1 MKTIVNKLRF
11 ALLLGFLVMSV
22 TAWAQRANI
31 EKMSISTQMFL
42 DQIEKKA
49 EFYQEL
55 SPTKSGTSIHKVA
68 EGVKMLSPIATPD
81 TINGKFYISAF
92 MRINNDFVINQLK
105 DLGVIIECQFKNGL
119 MATLIPIDKIYDLAA
134 IPDVREIEV
143 AEVLRPMTDKV
154 RQTTNVDDLLTLSN
168 DARAAGLTTKYDG
181 TGVILGIIDTGIDF
195 KHKAFQ
201 DKNGNTRIKGL
212 LCYTNTTSAT
222 ANPAYDWTGSGT
234 IPNYDINYEDHGT
247 HTSSIAGGSSVIIS
261 GTNVTVTDD
270 HASATFG
277 GMAPG
282 ADLYLAGVG
291 PLYNTRLTT
300 ALQKMADYATAQN
313 KPLVVSNSW
322 GAQNGPHDGS
332 GNIADVV
339 NDNYGDNNPNHIC
352 LFASSNSAGNASSN
366 GEIGGYHISGTA
378 SSANPLRSIL
388 RCHYYSDTDD
398 GFFYYGTIASAW
410 CRDNASM
417 TCKIYVIEKSTGSI
431 LKTVNVN
438 PSSTGNTVS
447 GLSSYY
453 QGTLYAYS
461 ATSNGK
467 TQIRLATPTNS
478 GLETTSY
485 NNSTYVSDYTLA
497 VEFYPSNGNHY
508 IDVWGGDMCYFS
520 NFLTTNGYN
529 WVNGSDDMCVSDEAT
544 IPSAISI
551 GAYVTKNQIT
561 NYNNTTY
568 NFPEY
573 TVGDIAYFSSYA
585 TANQSPTGLQYP
597 WITAP
602 GARIVSAVNHNHTA
616 SVDNYSYYGSKL
628 NSDLVVNSSSNPYA
642 AMEGTS
648 MACPAAAGIVAL
660 WLQACQEMGI
670 AATTSYIKEVMAETA
685 IHDQYTDGGANAS
698 HFGNGKIDALA
709 GIQYIL
715 GLTGGT
721 ITVDPT
727 ELTFGGS
734 DLWAGNSQ
742 SLTVVVTNTTDEA
755 LQLTIAGL
763 NASLSGTP
771 FSVTAIT
778 NNGNVAA
785 GGGTVTITITYAPTV
800 VSAND
805 QATLTI
811 VEDVTVALTGSCVQ
825 APEPYVASVNP
836 VEGTIAYGTVTTGNT
851 VTRTITI
858 TNEGSQSFTPVV
870 NVNAP
875 FEANYNS
882 SPLAPGESC
891 IITVTFTPD
900 QVGDYSEVLTIVA
913 AESDDISFT
922 YTLTGTG
929 EAPYIASTVNPTTLD
944 FTNKVLGRTYT
955 ATVTIANT
963 GTQVFTPVINV
974 DNMPA
979 EYTVT
984 GVTQVTIGNSIN
996 LTVTYSPTAVGTHN
1010 GSFTVTIGD
1019 VTTTVNVYGSA
1030 IEVTDATVADGTDT
1044 NNTVPVYGNQ
1054 FNRVQ
1059 TNQMLYPASKL
1070 VGTGMEGKTIKKFTF
1085 YPSAGILFRRASTQ
1099 SGTITVKFA
1108 NMPAGT
1114 TGYTYNNPTRK
1125 SADFVTVKTITVPTT
1140 TQPDLTEW
1148 VFEDLENDFV
1158 YNGGDLLIEVTTTT
1172 GTNGDTYF
1180 YGEQAAQSTY
1190 PSYYSYTRNG
1200 STTSRGVRFLPKV
1213 TFEWDAPYIAGSV
1226 DPLSLTFTDVPI
1238 GRSQEQTVSVA
1249 NTGTLPF
1256 TPVIDTTNLPAEFT
1270 VTGGDVV
1277 AVGGSLGLTV
1287 TYTPTDEGPHNGSFT
1302 VTIGDAT
1309 YTVTVTGNGIV
1320 VNSTLFSNEVMV
1332 PVYKSDIRAN
1342 GDTYI
1347 FSESDVLG
1355 DIDMNLEYPA
1365 NSSSIEVLAK
1375 ADEPILR
1382 YDLHHKIGEDG
1393 NWTYPDG
1400 AAVAT
1405 ATHNGNSYVVNS
1417 ETFTFPQ
1424 DATEMWI
1431 SMNDSQL
1438 NNATEVTYYVPVT
1451 IANGKV
1457 TTGEPNTYGAPFAQS
1472 QLDPVSIEVR
1482 VGGVKS
1488 SVIDHY
1494 GNHTGEWEGPNG
1506 INYCVY
1512 MPVVT
1517 VLCQQLNGTTHVPY
1531 LYRAWLLANDFVD
1544 YYNYAHDPQEGF
1556 YGTTVKQMPY
1566 LLAEKGID
1574 DIGDPT
1580 YVTLGE
1586 AGDTYEGQNTFG
1598 APVEDPGIVIAVRV
1612 YYQRA
1617 NELSGHMLRAGGGYG
1632 FGQGSGR
1639 GDGIQTGINELINGK
1654 QVVDVQYV
1662 NTLGMQSSEPFD
1674 GVNIV
1679 ITRYSDGSTS
1689 TAKVVK

>member
-49 EFYQEL
+49 DFTPQVDQSKFA
-55 SPTKSGTSIHKVA
+55 SPRHTVH
-68 EGVKMLSPIATPD
+68 EGREVLLPFAKPD
-81 TINGKFYISAF
+81 TINGQVFMSAF
-92 MRINNDFVINQLK
+92 VRISSDEVASQLEA
-105 DLGVIIECQFKNGL
+105 LGVEIQSRFDKGL
-119 MATLIPIDKIYDLAA
+119 MTALIPIEKI
-134 IPDVREIEV
+134 EEV
-143 AEVLRPMTDKV
+143 ASLAGVTRINAASPMRILTNTA
-154 RQTTNVDDLLTLSN
+154 RQTTNVDDALTLSN
-168 DARAAGLTTKYDG
+168 DAITAGLTKKFDG
-181 TGVILGIIDTGIDF
+181 AGVILGVIDTGIDF
-195 KHKAFQ
+195 QHIAFK
-201 DKNGNTRIKGL
+201 DKNGTTRIKRAYVYNGSSAQE
-212 LCYTNTTSAT
+212 YTNITSSSPTTDDNT
-222 ANPAYDWTGSGT
+222 
-234 IPNYDINYEDHGT
+234 EDHGT

-261 GTNVTVTDD
+261 GSSVTVTDD
-270 HASATFG
+270 HASATYG

-282 ADLYLAGVG
+282 AELYLAGIKD
-291 PLYNTRLTT
+291 LDNTYLANAVNNMCT
-300 ALQKMADYATAQN
+300 YANQQN

-322 GAQNGPHDGS
+322 GSQWGPHDGT
-332 GNIADVV
+332 GDVADVY
-339 NDNYGDNNPNHIC
+339 NSLFGDTYPNRVA
-352 LFASSNSAGNASSN
+352 LFAASNDAGKAPSSEG
-366 GEIGGYHISGTA
+366 GGYHISGTA
-378 SSANPLRSIL
+378 TSANPLGSIL
-388 RCHYYSDTDD
+388 RCSYYSDTDN
-398 GFFYYGTIASAW
+398 GYYYVGPIANAWSRAGTSTI
-410 CRDNASM
+410 M
-417 TCKIYVIEKSTGSI
+417 CKIYVLNKSTGAI
-431 LKTVNVN
+431 LASTTVTPTAN
-438 PSSTGNTVS
+438 GAAVS

-453 QGTLYAYS
+453 SGTIYAYKDYIS
-461 ATSNGK
+461 ANGK
-467 TQIRLATPTNS
+467 TQTFLYTS
-478 GLETTSY
+478 GLQTRSAS
-485 NNSTYVSDYTLA
+485 NYVSNYTLA
-497 VEFYPSNGNHY
+497 IEFYPQNGSAT
-508 IDVWGGDMCYFS
+508 IDVWGGNYCYYS
-520 NFLTTNGYN
+520 NFLSTPSHAWTA
-529 WVNGSDDMCVSDEAT
+529 GSDDMSVSDEAT
-544 IPSAISI
+544 MPNVISI
-551 GAYVTKNQIT
+551 GAYISKNRVTD
-561 NYNNTTY
+561 YNGTSHNLAGS
-568 NFPEY
+568 FP
-573 TVGDIAYFSSYA
+573 TIGDIAYFSSYA
-585 TANQSPTGLQYP
+585 TANESPTGLQYP

-602 GARIVSAVNHNHTA
+602 GATIVSAVNHYDT
-616 SVDNYSYYGSKL
+616 SGDLSYINGNSAQYGLYRVNSNTTSPYGS
-628 NSDLVVNSSSNPYA
+628 
-642 AMEGTS
+642 MEGTS
-648 MACPAAAGIVAL
+648 MATPAAAGIVAL
-660 WLQACQEMGI
+660 WLQASLENNAQHKNLTVNDVKQIMQ
-670 AATTSYIKEVMAETA
+670 ETA

-734 DLWAGNSQ
+734 DFWAGNSQ

-811 VEDVTVALTGSCVQ
+811 AEDVTVALTGSCVQ
-825 APEPYVASVNP
+825 APEPYAASVNP
-836 VEGTIAYGTVTTGNT
+836 VGGTIAYGTVTTGNT

-984 GVTQVTIGNSIN
+984 GVTQVTIGNSID

-1125 SADFVTVKTITVPTT
+1125 TADFVTVKTITIPTS
-1140 TQPDLTEW
+1140 TQPNLVEW
-1148 VFEDLENDFV
+1148 IFEDLENDFV

-1180 YGEQAAQSTY
+1180 YGEQAAQSTF

-1238 GRSQEQTVSVA
+1238 GRSQEQTVTVA

-1270 VTGGDVV
+1270 VTGGGVV

-1287 TYTPTDEGPHNGSFT
+1287 TYTPTDAGPHSGSFT
-1302 VTIGDAT
+1302 VTIGDQT
-1309 YTVTVTGNGIV
+1309 YTVTVSGNGV
-1320 VNSTLFSNEVMV
+1320 SVTSTLTSNVVEV
-1332 PVYKSDIRAN
+1332 PVYKSDMQIY

-1347 FSESDVLG
+1347 FSESDVTT
-1355 DIDMNLEYPA
+1355 DTDMHLSYPA
-1365 NSSSIEVLAK
+1365 EGDAIQVLAK
-1375 ADEPILR
+1375 SDEPILR
-1382 YDLHHKIGEDG
+1382 YELHHKIGAEGD
-1393 NWTYPDG
+1393 WTYPNG
-1400 AAVAT
+1400 NAVGI
-1405 ATHNGNSYVVNS
+1405 ATHDGNSYVVNS
-1417 ETFTFPQ
+1417 DTFTFPQ

-1431 SMNDSQL
+1431 SMTDGQL
-1438 NNATEVTYYVPVT
+1438 NNASEVTYYVPVT
-1451 IANGKV
+1451 VANGKV
-1457 TTGEPNTYGAPFAQS
+1457 TTGEPNTYGAPIGER
-1472 QLDPVSIEVR
+1472 QLDPISIEVQ

-1488 SVIDHY
+1488 STVDHY
-1494 GNHTGEWEGPNG
+1494 GNHTGEWVGPNG

-1512 MPVVT
+1512 MPAVT
-1517 VLCQQLNGTTHVPY
+1517 VMCQQLNGATHVPY
-1531 LYRAWLLANDFVD
+1531 MYRAWLLANENID
-1544 YYNYAHDPQEGF
+1544 YYNYDHDPKEGY
-1556 YGTTVKQMPY
+1556 YGTTVKTMPY
-1566 LLAEKGID
+1566 LLAQKGIED
-1574 DIGDPT
+1574 VGSDPT
-1580 YVTLGE
+1580 RVVLCE

-1598 APVEDPGIVIAVRV
+1598 APVDNPGIMIAVRV

-1617 NELSGHMLRAGGGYG
+1617 DETRGHTLRAGGGYG

-1639 GDGIQTGINELINGK
+1639 GDGIITGVNELLGGK

>member
-1 MKTIVNKLRF
+1 MKTIVNKIRF
-11 ALLLGFLVMSV
+11 ALLLGFCVMSM
-22 TAWAQRANI
+22 TAWGQIANN
-31 EKMSISTQMFL
+31 EKFSVSTQIFL
-42 DQIEKKA
+42 N
-49 EFYQEL
+49 EL
-55 SPTKSGTSIHKVA
+55 ESGAKFNAPRLQPTLPGLKTDSFEYTQF
-68 EGVKMLSPIATPD
+68 IASPD
-81 TINGKFYISAF
+81 TIDGQVYMSAF
-92 MRINNDFVINQLK
+92 MRVTSDTVIGQLET
-105 DLGVIIECQFKNGL
+105 LGVEIQSRFDNGL
-119 MATLIPIDKIYDLAA
+119 MTVLIPIDKINDVAA
-134 IPDVREIEV
+134 IEGVKKIKAATHMRPLTNKAREATNADDV
-143 AEVLRPMTDKV
+143 L
-154 RQTTNVDDLLTLSN
+154 NLSN
-168 DARAAGLTTKYDG
+168 DAVAAGLSKKYDG

-195 KHKAFQ
+195 NHIAFK
-201 DKNGNTRIKGL
+201 DKNGNSRIKRAYVYNGSSAQE
-212 LCYTNTTSAT
+212 YTSITSTTLTDDNA
-222 ANPAYDWTGSGT
+222 
-234 IPNYDINYEDHGT
+234 EDHGT
-247 HTSSIAGGSSVIIS
+247 HTSSIAGGSSVIVNGS
-261 GTNVTVTDD
+261 TVTVTDD
-270 HASATFG
+270 HANATYG

-282 ADLYLAGVG
+282 ADLYLAGIYN
-291 PLYNTRLTT
+291 LYDTYLTNAINNICT
-300 ALQKMADYATAQN
+300 YADNQG

-322 GAQNGPHDGS
+322 GSQWGPHDGT
-332 GNIADVV
+332 GDVADTY
-339 NDNYGDNNPNHIC
+339 NSLFGDNHPNRVA
-352 LFASSNSAGNASSN
+352 LFAASNDGAKSKD
-366 GEIGGYHISGTA
+366 GEGGGYHISGTA
-378 SSANPLRSIL
+378 TSANPLQTIL
-388 RCHYYSDTDD
+388 RSSTYTNTDA
-398 GFFYYGTIASAW
+398 GYFYQGLIASAW
-410 CRDNASM
+410 ARNTNVTRLAVKIHVLDATTGQNKTTVTM
-417 TCKIYVIEKSTGSI
+417 T
-431 LKTVNVN
+431 
-438 PSSTGNTVS
+438 SSGAVS

-453 QGTLYAYS
+453 NGTLSVYFDQVE
-461 ATSNGK
+461 SNK
-467 TQIRLATPTNS
+467 TQLVLYSQNGITSRS
-478 GLETTSY
+478 SSTTTL
-485 NNSTYVSDYTLA
+485 NGSTYYKSNYTLA
-497 VEFYPSNGNHY
+497 IEVYPYSGASSSV
-508 IDVWGGDMCYFS
+508 IDVWGGSYGYFT
-520 NFLTTNGYN
+520 NHLTTNGYN
-529 WVNGSDDMCVSDEAT
+529 WQAGNDDMCVSDEAM
-544 IPSAISI
+544 IPNVISI
-551 GAYVTKNQIT
+551 GAYVTKNQVT

-568 NFPEY
+568 NYPEY
-573 TVGDIAYFSSYA
+573 TIGDIAPFSSYA
-585 TANQSPTGLQYP
+585 TASESLTGLQYP

-602 GARIVSAVNHNHTA
+602 GARLISAVNHNHTA
-616 SVDNYSYYGSKL
+616 SVDDYSYYGSDF
-628 NSDLVVNSSSNPYA
+628 NYDLVVNSSTNPYA

-648 MACPAAAGIVAL
+648 MATPAAAGIVAL
-660 WLQACQEMGI
+660 WMQASLEDNAQHKNL
-670 AATTSYIKEVMAETA
+670 TVNDVKEIMRETA
-685 IHDQYTDGGANAS
+685 IHDTYTDSGANAS

-734 DLWAGNSQ
+734 DFWAGNSQ

-811 VEDVTVALTGSCVQ
+811 AEDVTVALTGSCVQ
-825 APEPYVASVNP
+825 APEPYAASVNP

-955 ATVTIANT
+955 ATVTIANI
-963 GTQVFTPVINV
+963 GTQVFTPMINV

-1044 NNTVPVYGNQ
+1044 NNTVPVFGNQ

-1125 SADFVTVKTITVPTT
+1125 SADFVTVKTITIPTT

-1172 GTNGDTYF
+1172 GTSGDTYF

-1238 GRSQEQTVSVA
+1238 GRSQEQTVTVA

-1347 FSESDVLG
+1347 FSESDVTT
-1355 DIDMNLEYPA
+1355 DTDMHLSYPA
-1365 NSSSIEVLAK
+1365 EGDAIQVLAK
-1375 ADEPILR
+1375 SDEPILR
-1382 YDLHHKIGEDG
+1382 YELHHKIGAEGD
-1393 NWTYPDG
+1393 WTYPNG
-1400 AAVAT
+1400 NAVGI
-1405 ATHNGNSYVVNS
+1405 ATHDGNSYVVNS

-1431 SMNDSQL
+1431 SMTDGQL
-1438 NNATEVTYYVPVT
+1438 NNASEVTYYVPVT

-1598 APVEDPGIVIAVRV
+1598 APVDNPDIVIAVRV

-1617 NELSGHMLRAGGGYG
+1617 DETRGHTLRAGGGYG

-1639 GDGIQTGINELINGK
+1639 GDGIITGVNELLGGK

>member
-11 ALLLGFLVMSV
+11 ALVLGFLVMSV

-49 EFYQEL
+49 DFTPQVDQSKFA
-55 SPTKSGTSIHKVA
+55 SPRHTVH
-68 EGVKMLSPIATPD
+68 EGREILLPFAKPD
-81 TINGKFYISAF
+81 TINGQVFMSAF
-92 MRINNDFVINQLK
+92 VRISSDEVASQLEA
-105 DLGVIIECQFKNGL
+105 LGVEIQSRFDKGL
-119 MATLIPIDKIYDLAA
+119 MTALIPIEKI
-134 IPDVREIEV
+134 EEV
-143 AEVLRPMTDKV
+143 ASLAGVTRINAASPMRILTNTA
-154 RQTTNVDDLLTLSN
+154 RQTTNVDDALTLSN
-168 DARAAGLTTKYDG
+168 DAITAGLTKKFDG
-181 TGVILGIIDTGIDF
+181 AGVILGVIDTGVDF
-195 KHKAFQ
+195 QHIAFK
-201 DKNGNTRIKGL
+201 DKNGTTRIKRAYVYNGSSAQE
-212 LCYTNTTSAT
+212 YTNITSSSPTTDDNT
-222 ANPAYDWTGSGT
+222 
-234 IPNYDINYEDHGT
+234 EDHGT

-261 GTNVTVTDD
+261 GSSVTVTDD
-270 HASATFG
+270 HASATYG

-282 ADLYLAGVG
+282 VELYLAGIKG
-291 PLYNTRLTT
+291 LDNTYLANAVNNMCT
-300 ALQKMADYATAQN
+300 YANQQN

-322 GAQNGPHDGS
+322 GSQWGPHDGT
-332 GNIADVV
+332 GDVADVY
-339 NDNYGDNNPNHIC
+339 NSLFGDTHPNRVA
-352 LFASSNSAGNASSN
+352 LFAASNDAGKAPSSEG
-366 GEIGGYHISGTA
+366 GGYHISGTA
-378 SSANPLRSIL
+378 TSANPLGSIL
-388 RCHYYSDTDD
+388 RCSYYSDTDN
-398 GFFYYGTIASAW
+398 GYYYVGPIANAWSRAGTSTI
-410 CRDNASM
+410 M
-417 TCKIYVIEKSTGSI
+417 CKIYVLNKSTGAI
-431 LKTVNVN
+431 LASTTVTPTAN
-438 PSSTGNTVS
+438 GAAVS

-453 QGTLYAYS
+453 SGTIYAYKDYIS
-461 ATSNGK
+461 ANGK
-467 TQIRLATPTNS
+467 TQTVLYTS
-478 GLETTSY
+478 GLQTRSAS
-485 NNSTYVSDYTLA
+485 NYVSNYTLA
-497 VEFYPSNGNHY
+497 IEFYPQNGSAT
-508 IDVWGGDMCYFS
+508 IDVWGGNYCYYS
-520 NFLTTNGYN
+520 NFLSTPSHAWTA
-529 WVNGSDDMCVSDEAT
+529 GSDDMSVSDEAT
-544 IPSAISI
+544 MPNVISI
-551 GAYVTKNQIT
+551 GAYISKNRVTD
-561 NYNNTTY
+561 YNGTSHNLAGS
-568 NFPEY
+568 FP
-573 TVGDIAYFSSYA
+573 TIGDIAYFSSYA
-585 TANQSPTGLQYP
+585 TANESPTGLQYP

-602 GARIVSAVNHNHTA
+602 GATIVSAVNHYDT
-616 SVDNYSYYGSKL
+616 SGDLSYINGNSAQYGLYRVNSNTTSPYGS
-628 NSDLVVNSSSNPYA
+628 
-642 AMEGTS
+642 MEGTS
-648 MACPAAAGIVAL
+648 MATPAAAGIVAL
-660 WLQACQEMGI
+660 WLQASLENNAQHKNLTVNDVKQIMQ
-670 AATTSYIKEVMAETA
+670 ETA

-734 DLWAGNSQ
+734 DFWAGNSQ

-778 NNGNVAA
+778 NDGNVAA

-811 VEDVTVALTGSCVQ
+811 AEDVTVALTGSCVQ
-825 APEPYVASVNP
+825 APEPYAASVNP

-963 GTQVFTPVINV
+963 GTQVFTPMINV

-984 GVTQVTIGNSIN
+984 GVTQVTIGNSID

-1030 IEVTDATVADGTDT
+1030 IEVTDATVADGNTT
-1044 NNTVPVYGNQ
+1044 NTYLPIYGNQ
-1054 FNRVQ
+1054 YANKQ
-1059 TNQMLYPASKL
+1059 INQMIYPASML
-1070 VGTGMEGKTIKKFTF
+1070 TEIQGKKIKSMKFYAERINFSGGAFNVKMGITNSTTF
-1085 YPSAGILFRRASTQ
+1085 PNRTYSR
-1099 SGTITVKFA
+1099 ITA
-1108 NMPAGT
+1108 NMT
-1114 TGYTYNNPTRK
+1114 
-1125 SADFVTVKTITVPTT
+1125 TVKTGQAAESGGTELVITFDQPFEYTDGNLVIDFEVTQTNTNSTTRFYGINPGSYTSFYSYGTT
-1140 TQPDLTEW
+1140 TNNYGRYTA
-1148 VFEDLENDFV
+1148 
-1158 YNGGDLLIEVTTTT
+1158 GG
-1172 GTNGDTYF
+1172 
-1180 YGEQAAQSTY
+1180 
-1190 PSYYSYTRNG
+1190 TRLQ
-1200 STTSRGVRFLPKV
+1200 FLPKV

-1238 GRSQEQTVSVA
+1238 GRSQEQTVTVA

-1332 PVYKSDIRAN
+1332 PIYKSDMQIH

-1347 FSESDVLG
+1347 FSESDVTT
-1355 DIDMNLEYPA
+1355 DTDMHLSYPA
-1365 NSSSIEVLAK
+1365 EGDAIQVLAK
-1375 ADEPILR
+1375 SDEPILR
-1382 YDLHHKIGEDG
+1382 YELHHKIGAEGD
-1393 NWTYPDG
+1393 WTYPNG
-1400 AAVAT
+1400 NAVGI
-1405 ATHNGNSYVVNS
+1405 ATHDGNSYVVNS

-1431 SMNDSQL
+1431 SMTDGQL
-1438 NNATEVTYYVPVT
+1438 NNASEVTYYVPVT
-1451 IANGKV
+1451 VANGKV
-1457 TTGEPNTYGAPFAQS
+1457 TTGEPNTYGAPIGER
-1472 QLDPVSIEVR
+1472 QLDPISIEVQ

-1488 SVIDHY
+1488 STVDHY
-1494 GNHTGEWEGPNG
+1494 GNHTGEWVGPNG

-1512 MPVVT
+1512 MPAVT
-1517 VLCQQLNGTTHVPY
+1517 VMCQQLNGATHVPY
-1531 LYRAWLLANDFVD
+1531 MYRAWLLANENID
-1544 YYNYAHDPQEGF
+1544 YYNYDHDPKEGY
-1556 YGTTVKQMPY
+1556 YGTTVKTMPY
-1566 LLAEKGID
+1566 LLAQMGIED
-1574 DIGDPT
+1574 VGSDPT
-1580 YVTLGE
+1580 RVVLCE

-1598 APVEDPGIVIAVRV
+1598 APVDNPDIVIAVRV

-1617 NELSGHMLRAGGGYG
+1617 DETRGHTLRAGGGYG

-1639 GDGIQTGINELINGK
+1639 GDGIITGVNELLGGK
-1654 QVVDVQYV
+1654 QVVGVQYV

-1689 TAKVVK
+1689 TAKVIK

>member
-119 MATLIPIDKIYDLAA
+119 MTTLIPIDKIYDLAA

-143 AEVLRPMTDKV
+143 AEVLRPMTDKA

-234 IPNYDINYEDHGT
+234 IPNYDINNEDHGT

-616 SVDNYSYYGSKL
+616 SVDNYSYYGSNL

-715 GLTGGT
+715 GLTGGS

-734 DLWAGNSQ
+734 NFWAGNSQ

-778 NNGNVAA
+778 GNGNVAA

-811 VEDVTVALTGSCVQ
+811 AEDVTVALTGSCVQ
-825 APEPYVASVNP
+825 APEPYAASVNP

-1044 NNTVPVYGNQ
+1044 NTYLPIYGNQ
-1054 FNRVQ
+1054 YANKQ
-1059 TNQMLYPASKL
+1059 INQMIYPASML
-1070 VGTGMEGKTIKKFTF
+1070 TEIQGKKIKSMKFYAERINFSGGAFNVKMGITNSTTF
-1085 YPSAGILFRRASTQ
+1085 PRTYSR
-1099 SGTITVKFA
+1099 ITA
-1108 NMPAGT
+1108 NMT
-1114 TGYTYNNPTRK
+1114 
-1125 SADFVTVKTITVPTT
+1125 TVKTGQAAESGGTELVITFDQPFEYTDGNLVIDFEVTQTNTNSTTRFYGINPGGYTSFYSYGTT
-1140 TQPDLTEW
+1140 TNSYGRYTA
-1148 VFEDLENDFV
+1148 
-1158 YNGGDLLIEVTTTT
+1158 GG
-1172 GTNGDTYF
+1172 
-1180 YGEQAAQSTY
+1180 
-1190 PSYYSYTRNG
+1190 TRLQ
-1200 STTSRGVRFLPKV
+1200 FLPKV

-1238 GRSQEQTVSVA
+1238 GRSQEQTVTVA

-1270 VTGGDVV
+1270 VTGGGVV

-1287 TYTPTDEGPHNGSFT
+1287 TYTPTDEGPHSGSFT

-1320 VNSTLFSNEVMV
+1320 VNSTLTSNVVEV
-1332 PVYKSDIRAN
+1332 PVYKSDMQIY

-1347 FSESDVLG
+1347 FSQGDVTT
-1355 DIDMNLEYPA
+1355 DTDMHLSYPA
-1365 NSSSIEVLAK
+1365 EGDAIQVLAK
-1375 ADEPILR
+1375 SDEPILR
-1382 YDLHHKIGEDG
+1382 YELHHKIGAEGD
-1393 NWTYPDG
+1393 WTYPNG
-1400 AAVAT
+1400 NAVGI
-1405 ATHNGNSYVVNS
+1405 ATHDGNSYVVNS

-1431 SMNDSQL
+1431 SMTDGQL
-1438 NNATEVTYYVPVT
+1438 NNASEVTYYVPVT
-1451 IANGKV
+1451 VANGKV
-1457 TTGEPNTYGAPFAQS
+1457 TTGEPNTYGAPIGER
-1472 QLDPVSIEVR
+1472 QLDPISIEVQ

-1488 SVIDHY
+1488 STVDHY
-1494 GNHTGEWEGPNG
+1494 GNHTGEWVGPNG

-1512 MPVVT
+1512 MPAVT
-1517 VLCQQLNGTTHVPY
+1517 VMCQQLNGATHVPY
-1531 LYRAWLLANDFVD
+1531 MYRAWLLANENID
-1544 YYNYAHDPQEGF
+1544 YYNYGHDPKEGY
-1556 YGTTVKQMPY
+1556 YGTTVKTMPY
-1566 LLAEKGID
+1566 LLAQMGIED
-1574 DIGDPT
+1574 VGSDPT
-1580 YVTLGE
+1580 RVVLCE

-1598 APVEDPGIVIAVRV
+1598 APVDNPDIVIAVRV

-1617 NELSGHMLRAGGGYG
+1617 DETRGHTLRAGGGYG

-1639 GDGIQTGINELINGK
+1639 GDGIITGVNELLGGK

>member
-49 EFYQEL
+49 DFTPQVDQSKFA
-55 SPTKSGTSIHKVA
+55 SPRHTVH
-68 EGVKMLSPIATPD
+68 EGREILLPFAKPD
-81 TINGKFYISAF
+81 TINGQVFMSAF
-92 MRINNDFVINQLK
+92 VRISSDEVASQLEA
-105 DLGVIIECQFKNGL
+105 LGVEIQSRFDKGL
-119 MATLIPIDKIYDLAA
+119 MTTLIPIEKI
-134 IPDVREIEV
+134 EEV
-143 AEVLRPMTDKV
+143 ASLAGVTRINAASPMRILTNNA
-154 RQTTNVDDLLTLSN
+154 RQTTNVDDALTLSN
-168 DARAAGLTTKYDG
+168 DAITAGLTKKFDG
-181 TGVILGIIDTGIDF
+181 AGVILGVIDTGIDF
-195 KHKAFQ
+195 QHIAFK
-201 DKNGNTRIKGL
+201 DKNGTTRIKRAYVYNGSSAQE
-212 LCYTNTTSAT
+212 YTNITSSSPTTDDNT
-222 ANPAYDWTGSGT
+222 
-234 IPNYDINYEDHGT
+234 EDHGT

-261 GTNVTVTDD
+261 GSSVTVTDD
-270 HASATFG
+270 HASATYG

-282 ADLYLAGVG
+282 ADLYLAGIKNLNDTYLANAV
-291 PLYNTRLTT
+291 NNMCT
-300 ALQKMADYATAQN
+300 YANQQN

-322 GAQNGPHDGS
+322 GSQWGPHDGT
-332 GNIADVV
+332 GDVADVY
-339 NDNYGDNNPNHIC
+339 NSLFGDTHPNRVA
-352 LFASSNSAGNASSN
+352 LFAASNDAGNAPSSE
-366 GEIGGYHISGTA
+366 GGGYHISGTA
-378 SSANPLRSIL
+378 TSANPLGSIL
-388 RCHYYSDTDD
+388 RCSYYSDTDN
-398 GFFYYGTIASAW
+398 GYYYYGAIANAWSRAGTSTI
-410 CRDNASM
+410 M
-417 TCKIYVIEKSTGSI
+417 CKIYVLNKSTGAI
-431 LKTVNVN
+431 LASTTVTPTAN
-438 PSSTGNTVS
+438 GAAVS

-453 QGTLYAYS
+453 SGTIYAYKDYIS
-461 ATSNGK
+461 ANGK
-467 TQIRLATPTNS
+467 TQTLLYTS
-478 GLETTSY
+478 GLQTRSAS
-485 NNSTYVSDYTLA
+485 NYVSNYTLA
-497 VEFYPSNGNHY
+497 VEFYPQNGSAT
-508 IDVWGGDMCYFS
+508 IDVWGGNYCYYS
-520 NFLTTNGYN
+520 NFLSTPSHAWTA
-529 WVNGSDDMCVSDEAT
+529 GSDDMSVSDEAT
-544 IPSAISI
+544 MPNVISI
-551 GAYVTKNQIT
+551 GAYISTNRVTD
-561 NYNNTTY
+561 YNGTSHNLAGS
-568 NFPEY
+568 FP
-573 TVGDIAYFSSYA
+573 TIGDIAYFSSYA
-585 TANQSPTGLQYP
+585 TANESPTGLQYP

-602 GARIVSAVNHNHTA
+602 GATIVSAVNHYDT
-616 SVDNYSYYGSKL
+616 SGDLSYINGNSAQYGLYRVNSNTTSPYGS
-628 NSDLVVNSSSNPYA
+628 
-642 AMEGTS
+642 MEGTS
-648 MACPAAAGIVAL
+648 MATPAAAGIVAL
-660 WLQACQEMGI
+660 WLQASLENNAQHKNLTVNDVKQIMQ
-670 AATTSYIKEVMAETA
+670 ETA

-721 ITVDPT
+721 ITVDPI

-734 DLWAGNSQ
+734 DFWAGNSQ

-811 VEDVTVALTGSCVQ
+811 AEDVTVALTGSCVQ
-825 APEPYVASVNP
+825 APEPYAASVNP

-851 VTRTITI
+851 VTHTITI

-1030 IEVTDATVADGTDT
+1030 IEVTDATVADGNTT
-1044 NNTVPVYGNQ
+1044 NTYLPIYGNQ
-1054 FNRVQ
+1054 YANKQ
-1059 TNQMLYPASKL
+1059 INQMIYPASML
-1070 VGTGMEGKTIKKFTF
+1070 TEIQGKKIKSMKFYAERINFSGGAFNVKMGITNSTTF
-1085 YPSAGILFRRASTQ
+1085 PRTYSR
-1099 SGTITVKFA
+1099 ITA
-1108 NMPAGT
+1108 NMT
-1114 TGYTYNNPTRK
+1114 
-1125 SADFVTVKTITVPTT
+1125 TVKTGQAAESGGTELVITFDQPFEYTDGNLVIDFEVTQTNTNSTTRFYGINPGGYTSFYSYGTT
-1140 TQPDLTEW
+1140 TNSYGRYTA
-1148 VFEDLENDFV
+1148 
-1158 YNGGDLLIEVTTTT
+1158 GG
-1172 GTNGDTYF
+1172 
-1180 YGEQAAQSTY
+1180 
-1190 PSYYSYTRNG
+1190 TRLQ
-1200 STTSRGVRFLPKV
+1200 FLPKV

-1332 PVYKSDIRAN
+1332 PVYKSNIRAN

-1347 FSESDVLG
+1347 FAESDVLG

-1506 INYCVY
+1506 VNYCVY

-1598 APVEDPGIVIAVRV
+1598 APVDDPGIVIAVRV

-1617 NELSGHMLRAGGGYG
+1617 DELSGHMLRAGGGYG